1 MAVHVELNQRSSLAV
16 GLSIPGDETLSFVG
30 VQKNQFCA
38 SFVTQLLAY
47 KVGDAKL
54 GKSEEYGGQNP
65 RRVTFALPAFLPH
78 QVDASRRLFLTAT
91 RAVIYAIA
99 RTDATMLSQR
109 CFNLFSLK
117 SSYDVHPYPRS
128 AWARQRRSAGEHPL
142 FLGMHIPPHNPQSH
156 NDESSRQGFFLDMY
170 SRKSPAPGLDLQA
183 RRKPKTSNPTL
194 STIVGSAPAL
204 ISIRATSKCPCQQ
217 ATKSGVDPCL
227 PPRISISMS
236 FSFSRIRRTIFA
248 RPKDAA

>member
-16 GLSIPGDETLSFVG
+16 GLSIPGDETLSFV
-30 VQKNQFCA
+30 A
-38 SFVTQLLAY
+38 SRIQTGALC
-47 KVGDAKL
+47 
-54 GKSEEYGGQNP
+54 SEEYGGQNP

-227 PPRISISMS
+227 PPRISISIQTVSLQKFHYPVHIKLIEFKTVGMYS
-236 FSFSRIRRTIFA
+236 
-248 RPKDAA
+248 PKSCGI